1 MSLSGEFI
9 AFISLSLVAI
19 IGGVLLLNLTKV
31 VHMLVALV
39 FSFIS
44 IAGIYVLLSAEF
56 VAFVQIL
63 IYSGAV
69 TIIML
74 FGIMLTRHDDKHEPK
89 GNFWRKLFLLLGIAG
104 FGLAVYLGIY
114 NLDIPAKPT
123 TLHVSN
129 TEQIGVELYSKH
141 IIPFEITSV
150 ILLVALVGAI
160 ILAKKDDQEE
170 GDRP

>member
-1 MSLSGEFI
+1 MSLSGEFL

-31 VHMLVALV
+31 MHMLVALV

-56 VAFVQIL
+56 VAVVQIL

-74 FGIMLTRHDDKHEPK
+74 FGIMLTRHDETQEPK
-89 GNFWRKLFLLLGIAG
+89 TNILKKLILLLAVAG
-104 FGLAVYLGIY
+104 FGFAVYLGIY

-123 TLHVSN
+123 ALHDSN
-129 TEQIGVELYSKH
+129 TEQIGMELYSKQ
-141 IIPFEITSV
+141 IISFEITSV
-150 ILLVALVGAI
+150 ILLVALVGSI
-160 ILAKKDDQEE
+160 VLAKKDDEEE
-170 GDRP
+170 GDKP